1 MGLAQRKD
9 LGVRAAFEKGRKADE
24 GITRSQIQPGRN
36 VYFDYL
42 PNWDIRIN
50 AIAAGAAAGG
60 VRNLVAYVKAKL
72 RPQHEEGRGHFDVQD
87 ESTGDGIVT
96 HHKQFYGT
104 ALFVDVYHN
113 WNLPSK
119 DHFTFSIEDLR
130 EQYYPSKIDFSAMK
144 SMPHVVGV
152 DVNRVRIWATDCMVG
167 TRSEPRFW
175 VDTDGEDNMTNTRLA
190 DRTDSAPQDLN
201 PFKHLSED
209 TIELAPFYA
218 IKIYEITDVNAVVN
232 QWKSNDTVI

>member
-1 MGLAQRKD
+1 MGLAERKD
-9 LGVRAAFEKGRKADE
+9 FGVRVAFEKARKPDE

-42 PNWDIRIN
+42 PNYDIRIN
-50 AIAAGAAAGG
+50 AITGGTTSGG
-60 VRNLVAYVKAKL
+60 VRNLVAYVKTML
-72 RPQHEEGRGHFDVQD
+72 RPQQENGRGQYDVQD
-87 ESTGDGIVT
+87 LTTGTGIQT

-104 ALFVDVYHN
+104 ALFIDVYHN

-119 DHFTFSIEDLR
+119 DHFTFSVEDLR
-130 EQYYPSKIDFSAMK
+130 TKYYPSKIDFSAMK
-144 SMPHVVGV
+144 SIPHVVGV
-152 DVNRVRIWATDCMVG
+152 DKNRVRIWATDCMAS
-167 TRSEPRFW
+167 TRSEPRLW
-175 VDTDGEDNMTNTRLA
+175 VDTDIDDNMTNTRLA
-190 DRTDSAPQDLN
+190 DRTDAAPQDYN

-232 QWKSNDTVI
+232 QWKTNDTVI